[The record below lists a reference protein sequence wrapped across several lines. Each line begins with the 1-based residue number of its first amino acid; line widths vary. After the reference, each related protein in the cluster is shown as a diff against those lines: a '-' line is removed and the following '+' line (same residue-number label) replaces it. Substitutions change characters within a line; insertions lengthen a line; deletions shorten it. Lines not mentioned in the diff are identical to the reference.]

1 MKAYRK
7 ITIIWIVFCVGF
19 WFEFSQPHWFLCE
32 EIHCLHRVTNV
43 RLHCFIFDQKWAI
56 SSVGW
61 SFPLFQS
68 VVFFFFF
75 SLFFFWVFFFI
86 HSLHAVFHSVF
97 PYSSRYGAVYCKNQE
112 DNLYLRSMQSL
123 ASKNW
128 IDHFQYVRIAMKLF
142 LKIKCSAL
150 LDFNEIDD
158 DTLSLSHVYST
169 SDKIMSGT

>member
-1 MKAYRK
+1 MSACIASYLIKN
-7 ITIIWIVFCVGF
+7 
-19 WFEFSQPHWFLCE
+19 EPFLQLADRF
-32 EIHCLHRVTNV
+32 H
-43 RLHCFIFDQKWAI
+43 
-56 SSVGW
+56 S
-61 SFPLFQS
+61 FQS

-75 SLFFFWVFFFI
+75 SLFFFWVFFSYIRCMRFFI
-86 HSLHAVFHSVF
+86 RFF